1 MKDFHWCRRSGSN
14 RHGGCPPTVFET
26 AASAYS
32 ATSAALSGWSG
43 RRDSN
48 SRSSPWQGDALPLSH
63 FRIFKPGYLNS
74 LLFWRHPRA
83 NKPSVNVQLYG
94 AEAQNRTGDTRIF
107 SPLLY
112 RLSYLGTRIIVS
124 TGSREC
130 QVKPSLPSFLLTL
143 YVTYFDA
150 CIETWGID

>member
-1 MKDFHWCRRSGSN
+1 MKDFLWCRRSGSN

-48 SRSSPWQGDALPLSH
+48 SRPSPWQGDALPLSH
-63 FRIFKPGYLNS
+63 FRLFKLGYFNL
-74 LLFWRHPRA
+74 LLFLRHPIA
-83 NKPSVNVQLYG
+83 NKPSLSSKFRG

-112 RLSYLGTRIIVS
+112 QLSYLGRCK
-124 TGSREC
+124 E
-130 QVKPSLPSFLLTL
+130 
-143 YVTYFDA
+143 YFTV
-150 CIETWGID
+150 CRGLSQQGVVLVR